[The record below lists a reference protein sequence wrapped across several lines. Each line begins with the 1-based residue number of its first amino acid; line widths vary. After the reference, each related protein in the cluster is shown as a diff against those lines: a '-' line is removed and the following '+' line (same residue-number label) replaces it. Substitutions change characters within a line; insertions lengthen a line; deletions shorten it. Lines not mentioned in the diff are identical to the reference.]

1 MCLQAL
7 LLREMCFSGGGGGRY
22 LLRLAGGLTGQ
33 GSCWEP
39 WWLLEVQPAAS
50 DRMCRNGAK
59 LCQQRSRLHVKIKFF
74 TVRVIKCSN
83 RLPRGV
89 VYAPSFPVFKRRLDN
104 APSNLL

>member
-59 LCQQRSRLHVKIKFF
+59 L
-74 TVRVIKCSN
+74 
-83 RLPRGV
+83 
-89 VYAPSFPVFKRRLDN
+89 
-104 APSNLL
+104 